1 MSENFTVEII
11 SPEKSILNTEAKEV
25 VIPSFEGEMGILRD
39 HISLITFL
47 RPGIIKV
54 EGNEKNNFFII
65 SGVIDFKN
73 NKLNILSDSI
83 YETHKIDS
91 KKLNELKEEAITK
104 IKENNLTDQDIYLTS
119 TLINEIDNFDFR

>member
-1 MSENFTVEII
+1 MEVNLVAPDKIVFSAKDI
-11 SPEKSILNTEAKEV
+11 SIVSVPGI
-25 VIPSFEGEMGILRD
+25 EGNMGIMD
-39 HISLITFL
+39 EHVPIITFL

-54 EGNEKNNFFII
+54 EGNEKNNFLII

>member
-1 MSENFTVEII
+1 MEVNLVAPDKIVFSAKDI
-11 SPEKSILNTEAKEV
+11 SIVSVPGI
-25 VIPSFEGEMGILRD
+25 EGNMGIMD
-39 HISLITFL
+39 EHVPIITFL

-119 TLINEIDNFDFR
+119 TLINEIDNFNYR

>member
-1 MSENFTVEII
+1 MEVNLVAPDKIVFSAKDI
-11 SPEKSILNTEAKEV
+11 SIVSVPGI
-25 VIPSFEGEMGILRD
+25 EGNMGIMD
-39 HISLITFL
+39 EHVPIITFL

-54 EGNEKNNFFII
+54 EGNEKNNLFII
-65 SGVIDFKN
+65 SGVIEYKN

>member
-1 MSENFTVEII
+1 MEVNLVAPDKIVFSAKDI
-11 SPEKSILNTEAKEV
+11 SIVSVP
-25 VIPSFEGEMGILRD
+25 VIEGNMGIMD
-39 HISLITFL
+39 EHVPIITFL

>member
-1 MSENFTVEII
+1 MEVNLVAPDKIVFSAKDI
-11 SPEKSILNTEAKEV
+11 SIVSVPGI
-25 VIPSFEGEMGILRD
+25 EGNMGIMD
-39 HISLITFL
+39 EHVPIITFL

>member
-1 MSENFTVEII
+1 MEVNLVAPDKIVFSAKDI
-11 SPEKSILNTEAKEV
+11 SIVSVPGI
-25 VIPSFEGEMGILRD
+25 EGNMGIMD
-39 HISLITFL
+39 EHVPIITFL
-47 RPGIIKV
+47 RPRIIKV
-54 EGNEKNNFFII
+54 EGNEKNNFLII

>member
-1 MSENFTVEII
+1 MEVNLVAPDKIVFSAKDI
-11 SPEKSILNTEAKEV
+11 SIVSVPGI
-25 VIPSFEGEMGILRD
+25 EGNMGIMD
-39 HISLITFL
+39 EHVPIITFI

>member
-1 MSENFTVEII
+1 MEVNLVAPDKIVFSAKDI
-11 SPEKSILNTEAKEV
+11 SIVSVPGI
-25 VIPSFEGEMGILRD
+25 EGNMGIMD
-39 HISLITFL
+39 EHVPIITFL

-65 SGVIDFKN
+65 SRVIDFKN

>member
-1 MSENFTVEII
+1 MEVNLVAPDKIVFSAKDI
-11 SPEKSILNTEAKEV
+11 SIVSVPGI
-25 VIPSFEGEMGILRD
+25 EGNMGIMD
-39 HISLITFL
+39 EHAPIITFL

>member
-1 MSENFTVEII
+1 MEVNLVAPDKIVFSAKDI
-11 SPEKSILNTEAKEV
+11 SIVSVPGI
-25 VIPSFEGEMGILRD
+25 EGNMGIMD
-39 HISLITFL
+39 EHVPIITFL

-54 EGNEKNNFFII
+54 EGNDKNNFFII

>member
-1 MSENFTVEII
+1 MEVNLLAQDKIVFSAKDI
-11 SPEKSILNTEAKEV
+11 SIVSVPGI
-25 VIPSFEGEMGILRD
+25 EGNMGIMDELVP
-39 HISLITFL
+39 IITFL